1 VLIGRAY
8 VMGLAVGGAAG
19 VRRVLELLDADLDR
33 ALGFLGCAGVGDLG
47 AGHVTVPAAWRSR
60 NVV

>member
-1 VLIGRAY
+1 

-19 VRRVLELLDADLDR
+19 VYRVLELLDEDLNR

-47 AGHVTVPAAWRSR
+47 PGHITVPAAWRVR